1 MSSILQLFECFAFAK
16 NQMAELA
23 PHHFTILEPI
33 QFVRIDKIV
42 LNCTL
47 GPPHNEDYWQLH
59 PSPFKTLQIVGLF

>member
-1 MSSILQLFECFAFAK
+1 MSSILQLFECFACAK

-47 GPPHNEDYWQLH
+47 GPPHNEDY
-59 PSPFKTLQIVGLF
+59 